1 VVGNIMKAISSHNY
15 NQQSKGLIF
24 YGMDSISCGTTP
36 IELGLVGACTLV
48 DSIIYVMTIKA
59 AS

>member
-1 VVGNIMKAISSHNY
+1 MKAISSHNY